1 MSNSFK
7 KIFLGTIFFISTMI
21 IAIVGYILFGW
32 STLDSVYMV
41 IITIFGVGY
50 GEVKP
55 LETPAEK
62 IFTIIVII
70 AGTTSAVYSVG
81 GFVQMITEGEINKAF
96 NSQRQQKTIDSLNN
110 HIIIC
115 GFGRMW
121 QILAQQLNK
130 SGEDFIILDNNPE
143 SLTIA
148 ESLNY
153 LIKIGD
159 TTDEILLESAGI
171 LKAKI
176 LAVVLPDDT
185 ANVFITLTARGLNP
199 NITIIARGDRPSTE
213 KKLLLA
219 GANHIILPASLS
231 ALRIANLI
239 THPTALDFLGQ
250 KQELNYLNELL
261 GQLNIEMNE
270 LIILADSPLIGKTI
284 REVQIRSQG
293 NFIVVALSRL
303 DGTVVASPSPS
314 LILNKGDKLILLGN
328 SGNLNKFELNFML
341 KRQER
346 LYRGVKI

>member
-1 MSNSFK
+1 
-7 KIFLGTIFFISTMI
+7 MI

-32 STLDSVYMV
+32 GTLDSVYMV

-115 GFGRMW
+115 GFGRMG
-121 QILAQQLNK
+121 QILAQQLQK